1 MNMNDPIGM
10 IFAALDIKM
19 EQEKRQQEW
28 FPENPI
34 ISPDKIAK
42 MKEEEERQKAI
53 VEMMA
58 MQMLFKYD
66 KTEEF
71 KTTKFA
77 SPKLNDNI
85 KRSIFLK
92 LAEDLVTYL
101 LDYESAYAG
110 LIACDAPKEEAK
122 DFVERCLAFI
132 NSEMAPAHEK
142 AMGMIEKE
150 IGRK

>member
-28 FPENPI
+28 FPGNPV
-34 ISPDKIAK
+34 ISPEQLAK
-42 MKEEEERQKAI
+42 MKKEEELQKSM

-66 KTEEF
+66 ETEEF

-77 SPKLNDNI
+77 SQKLNDNI

-92 LAEDLVTYL
+92 LAEDLVMYL
-101 LDYESAYAG
+101 SDYESGYAG
-110 LIACDAPKEEAK
+110 LLACDVPKEEAK

-132 NSEMAPAHEK
+132 NKEMAPAHEK
-142 AMGMIEKE
+142 AMRMIEKGVG
-150 IGRK
+150 IK